1 MIPAGYVAVDEWLDN
16 DAAPLDPGA
25 MQYRAVP
32 ATGVDP
38 CTGCVFKG
46 QKSKV
51 CMAAGTA
58 ARLARMPDCEEVD
71 IETRRTFVYVL
82 VKLDPRQMPI
92 PGAAMTTKE

>member
-1 MIPAGYVAVDEWLDN
+1 MNPDRFIAVDEWLDIS
-16 DAAPLDPGA
+16 APPLDPGA

-32 ATGVDP
+32 ATGVDL
-38 CTGCVFKG
+38 CSGCVFKG

-51 CMAAGTA
+51 CMAAGAA

-82 VKLDPRQMPI
+82 VKLDPRQLPI
-92 PGAAMTTKE
+92 PGAAMTKE